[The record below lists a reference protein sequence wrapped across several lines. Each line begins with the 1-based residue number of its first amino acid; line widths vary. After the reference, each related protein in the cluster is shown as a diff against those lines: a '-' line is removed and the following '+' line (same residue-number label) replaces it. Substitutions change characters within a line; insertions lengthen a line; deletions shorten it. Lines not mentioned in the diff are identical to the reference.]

1 METKQMFFSVLVFL
15 SFTNFEKMNNMKQVV
30 LNVDEKKYKFF
41 MELIKNFNFITVSN
55 EETAKKQ
62 TLKEIAQ
69 GMQAAILADKGKI
82 KTRSAKVFLNEL

>member
-1 METKQMFFSVLVFL
+1 
-15 SFTNFEKMNNMKQVV
+15 
-30 LNVDEKKYKFF
+30 
-41 MELIKNFNFITVSN
+41 MELIKNFDFITVSN

-82 KTRSAKVFLNEL
+82 KTPFRQSISDEL

>member
-1 METKQMFFSVLVFL
+1 
-15 SFTNFEKMNNMKQVV
+15 MKQVV

-69 GMQAAILADKGKI
+69 GMRAAILADKGKI